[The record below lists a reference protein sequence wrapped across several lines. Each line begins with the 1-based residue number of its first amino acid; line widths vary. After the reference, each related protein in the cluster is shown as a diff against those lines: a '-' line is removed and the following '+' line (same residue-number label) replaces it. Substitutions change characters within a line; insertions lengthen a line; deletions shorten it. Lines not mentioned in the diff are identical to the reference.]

1 MLPRVLNAL
10 QLIVTMRLQQTFE
23 KLIKLLGW

>member
-1 MLPRVLNAL
+1 MLARVLNAL
-10 QLIVTMRLQQTFE
+10 QLTVTMRLQQTFE